1 MDIFSIISLMG
12 GIALFLYGMSFM
24 GDQLEKLSGGKLE
37 QILEKMTDKTYKG
50 VLLGAVVTAVIQ
62 SSSAVT
68 VMVVGFVNSG
78 IMQLSRAIGVIMG
91 ANIGTTVTANL
102 AAMVANTTAKRAALA
117 HFVFNFFGVLWVL
130 TIFPFFL
137 KWIEHLSVLLGIGN
151 PVTNTEAVPMALS
164 LFHTVFNISN
174 VLLLIWFTKFI
185 ARVVSKLIPMREN
198 NTDAFTLKHIKI
210 GLLSTPDASLFQAKE
225 EITLYAKN
233 TSEMFHQVTECLDM
247 PAKDFSKPFE
257 HLVKL
262 EDESDKIEVEIA
274 NYLTKV
280 S

>member
-1 MDIFSIISLMG
+1 
-12 GIALFLYGMSFM
+12 
-24 GDQLEKLSGGKLE
+24 
-37 QILEKMTDKTYKG
+37 
-50 VLLGAVVTAVIQ
+50 
-62 SSSAVT
+62 
-68 VMVVGFVNSG
+68 
-78 IMQLSRAIGVIMG
+78 
-91 ANIGTTVTANL
+91 
-102 AAMVANTTAKRAALA
+102 
-117 HFVFNFFGVLWVL
+117 
-130 TIFPFFL
+130 
-137 KWIEHLSVLLGIGN
+137 
-151 PVTNTEAVPMALS
+151 
-164 LFHTVFNISN
+164 
-174 VLLLIWFTKFI
+174 
-185 ARVVSKLIPMREN
+185 MREN

-280 S
+280 SESKLSTENSQRIRAMFKIVSEIESVADSSLNIAKAINRRNEIGRAHV